1 MRIFLVRHG
10 ESNAN
15 VDWSENIRR
24 ADAAIELTAEGHEQA
39 KEAGKFLAEWFNRL
53 AGRHYPKIRLWHSPY
68 KRAAQTADE
77 IEATC
82 LAAPCVGT
90 ENEPRKIAPPGVPGS
105 LLPYFGDVRKPGE
118 SLFWDKKMHF
128 LLYEQAHGIYDGLSN
143 EERERDYPAEWAYY
157 QKHKADG
164 LKVLAQLPL
173 GESRIEVATRIHQA
187 FGTFHRDNEKHG
199 IDNIVIV
206 GHGTTNRCFAFA
218 WLHKELE
225 WLEKEPNPLN
235 CSVRL
240 IEDGKDRGYIF
251 DGFKGGQHAGQ

>member
-10 ESNAN
+10 QSNAN
-15 VDWSENIRR
+15 VDWSENTRR

-39 KEAGKFLAEWFNRL
+39 KKAGKFLADWFNKH
-53 AGRHYPKIRLWHSPY
+53 ASRHYPKIRLWHSPY

-77 IEATC
+77 IEAMC
-82 LAAPCVGT
+82 LAAPCDGT
-90 ENEPRKIAPPGVPGS
+90 TSEARRVIPSGTHGRD
-105 LLPYFGDVRKPGE
+105 DVRKPGE
-118 SLFWDKKMHF
+118 SIFWDKKMHF
-128 LLYEQAHGIYDGLSN
+128 LLYEQAHGIYDGLSD
-143 EERERDYPAEWAYY
+143 EEREREYPAEWAYY
-157 QKHKADG
+157 QKHKSDG
-164 LKVLAQLPL
+164 FKVLAQLPL
-173 GESRIEVATRIHQA
+173 GESRIQVAQRIHQA

-199 IDNIVIV
+199 IDNIVVV

-235 CSVRL
+235 CSIRL
-240 IEDGKDRGYIF
+240 IENGEDLGYIF